1 MLKKLISFV
10 TSIALLMGCIC
21 TTAGAVDTSD
31 IDVPPGIDPVTWKA
45 IYEQL
50 EAQDALDMLDTFAYI
65 YETSDPLIVPH
76 GSDDEEI
83 NAYAPYGGTIAYTT
97 KEYGRVV
104 DVLTM
109 YMDRD
114 FTLHFVLEDLTN
126 INVTKA
132 LFKLVGYLPGVG
144 VLGSMVGDIIAVAD
158 YGVYDSINNARG
170 YSRTDVVAYQSG
182 EKRTTVSGWTRAPYI
197 YLWDLHAHNIF
208 IEVAPQKVDP
218 WG

>member
-1 MLKKLISFV
+1 MFKKFISLV
-10 TSIALLMGCIC
+10 TSVALLMGCFC
-21 TTAGAVDTSD
+21 TTAGAVNNSD
-31 IDVPPGIDPVTWKA
+31 IDVPPGIDPVTWKT
-45 IYEQL
+45 IYTQL

-65 YETSDPLIVPH
+65 YETSDPLTVPH

-104 DVLTM
+104 DVQTVYL
-109 YMDRD
+109 DRD
-114 FTLHFVLEDLTN
+114 FTLHFVLDN
-126 INVTKA
+126 ITSISVTDA
-132 LFKLVGYLPGVG
+132 LFKLLGYLPGVG
-144 VLGSMVGDIIAVAD
+144 LLGTMIGDIIAIAD
-158 YGVYDSINNARG
+158 QGVYSSINDARG
-170 YSRTDVVAYQSG
+170 YSRTDIVAYQSG
-182 EKRTTVSGWTRAPYI
+182 ETRTTVSGWTRAPYI